1 MTMYA
6 HLITIFRKID
16 PEKLYW
22 EFTYFE
28 ERSFQSAAFGA
39 RKKELF
45 KIDGKFY
52 RVDIVE
58 KISPLKQLP
67 NLVVKH
73 GRHTIFRDY
82 VD

>member
-45 KIDGKFY
+45 TKKEIIEYITVNTQITNFKCVIGESKI
-52 RVDIVE
+52 
-58 KISPLKQLP
+58 L
-67 NLVVKH
+67 
-73 GRHTIFRDY
+73 
-82 VD
+82 